1 MSSRKTMDG
10 VENVYAAAQKW
21 VDCALK
27 ADDSLFTPGNP
38 IWTRELLGELR
49 ECYLDKPDTSSRNF
63 YVKLEDQLAG
73 RSPEVYQLMGEV
85 LYVHYLIIWREGMR
99 SDTKENHSKQL
110 FEWSGQ
116 QVKIPDDL
124 VAGLTPGIAR
134 IGQAYSRLLTFMVGF
149 LIELSDQWKE
159 QEQDE
164 RQRLLDNP
172 WAFKGFAAQ
181 LELRGDLF
189 REGPNSHVAQREAL
203 LHLLFPDTF
212 EGIVSLDHKE
222 KIAGANAFAQ
232 FVNEETPD
240 VDRKLA
246 QIRSGLGEE
255 LKRDFD
261 FYDPDIFG
269 RWDSSFNPWDDYVRR
284 AKAVADSGNLD
295 SGEVDFKVEISKKL
309 GVAREAVLNG
319 DDDWAERLKA
329 GLTGHPHHPL
339 PWQVADDFFKNWV
352 NTSQNGVLQA
362 LRALWA
368 KDESSVSDRIHTFSG
383 FLPHGVISRPGTF
396 TTLISVL
403 LMGLNVEKYP
413 PFRITAFQ
421 EAYKRTGYARP
432 ESGTDE
438 AALYDHAL
446 GFLDRF
452 IEEAAE
458 RGVTLRHPLDAQSA
472 IWQIQM
478 VSEQDDIEEVD
489 RPPML
494 PLQALA
500 NDLYLPVDFLENIES
515 LLDDKKQVIF
525 QGPPGTGK
533 TYVAQKLAN
542 HLAGSEDRV
551 TLVQFH
557 PSYAYEDF
565 VRGFRPAL
573 VNGQPGF
580 ELKDGPLLQAAERA
594 RKDEERNAK
603 HFLIIDEINRGNLA
617 KVFGELYFLLEYRDD
632 AITLQY
638 QQEDEEKFS
647 LPSNLYIIGTMNTAD
662 RSIALVDLALRRRF
676 YFVEFHPD
684 DEPVKGVLRRWLEAN
699 HPDMGWVAD
708 VVERA
713 NELLKD
719 DRHAAIGP
727 SYLMKDD
734 LDEDMVKRIWKH
746 SVLPYIEERRFGGDE
761 VSDDFDL
768 EKLKGSIKA
777 GGGTEDGEDGAEN
790 QDSGTGD
797 ASD

>member
-1 MSSRKTMDG
+1 MGARYTDPPEI
-10 VENVYAAAQKW
+10 ENVYAAAQKW
-21 VDCALK
+21 VDRALRR
-27 ADDSLFTPGNP
+27 DDSLFTPGKP

-49 ECYLDKPDTSSRNF
+49 ECYLDNPDTSKRNF

-73 RSPEVYQLMGEV
+73 RSPEVNQLMGEV
-85 LYVHYLIIWREGMR
+85 LYAHFLIISREGMKG
-99 SDTKENHSKQL
+99 STKEERINQVFQWSKRQL
-110 FEWSGQ
+110 A
-116 QVKIPDDL
+116 IPDDL

-134 IGQAYSRLLTFMVGF
+134 IGTAYSGFLPFMVGY
-149 LIELSDQWKE
+149 LIEFVDQWKE
-159 QEQDE
+159 REPDE
-164 RQRLLDNP
+164 RRTIIDHP
-172 WAFKGFAAQ
+172 WAFKDFAVQ
-181 LELRGDLF
+181 LGLRSELFGESSARYY
-189 REGPNSHVAQREAL
+189 PQQEAL
-203 LHLLFPDTF
+203 LHLVHPDTF
-212 EGIVSLDHKE
+212 EGIVSFEHKE
-222 KIAGANAFAQ
+222 KIAGAKSFAH
-232 FVNEETPD
+232 FVTEEIPD

-246 QIRSGLGEE
+246 EIRRGLEAGLDREFGFYDSDIRRLWDLSASDPWDAYIRVASDFLYSGRMWDWE
-255 LKRDFD
+255 LK
-261 FYDPDIFG
+261 YKYEIG
-269 RWDSSFNPWDDYVRR
+269 R
-284 AKAVADSGNLD
+284 
-295 SGEVDFKVEISKKL
+295 KL
-309 GVAREAVLNG
+309 ATAREAVLAG
-319 DDDWAERLKA
+319 TDDWPVLVKR
-329 GLTGHPHHPL
+329 GVTGNL
-339 PWQVADDFFKNWV
+339 IFSIQQAKFKEWI
-352 NTSQNGVLQA
+352 NTSPDEALTA
-362 LRALWA
+362 LRTIWTREEL
-368 KDESSVSDRIHTFSG
+368 SVSERIRTFGKILPGTAVSG
-383 FLPHGVISRPGTF
+383 TGTRMNVISQ
-396 TTLISVL
+396 L
-403 LMGLNVEKYP
+403 LMGLDVEQYP
-413 PFRITAFQ
+413 PFRVTAF
-421 EAYKRTGYARP
+421 ERAYKSTGYDAP
-432 ESGTDE
+432 PQDADE
-438 AALYDHAL
+438 AALYEHAL

-452 IEEAAE
+452 IREA
-458 RGVTLRHPLDAQSA
+458 RTRDVPVRHRLDAQGLVW
-472 IWQIQM
+472 I
-478 VSEQDDIEEVD
+478 VPYHERGTNGEGTTPPVVLDD
-489 RPPML
+489 
-494 PLQALA
+494 LA
-500 NDLYLPVDFLENIES
+500 NELHLPVSFLENIDK
-515 LLDDKKQVIF
+515 LLDDKRQVIF

-542 HLAGSEDRV
+542 HLAGSEERV

-565 VRGFRPAL
+565 VQGFRPAL

-580 ELKDGPLLQAAERA
+580 DLKDGPLLRAAERA

-617 KVFGELYFLLEYRDD
+617 KVFGELYFLLEYRDE

-684 DEPVKGVLRRWLEAN
+684 DEPVKGVLRRWLQAN
-699 HPDMGWVAD
+699 HPGMEWVAN

-727 SYLMKDD
+727 SYFMKDG
-734 LDEDMVKRIWKH
+734 LDDGMVERIWKH

-768 EKLKGSIKA
+768 EKLKGSIQA

>member
-1 MSSRKTMDG
+1 M
-10 VENVYAAAQKW
+10 
-21 VDCALK
+21 
-27 ADDSLFTPGNP
+27 
-38 IWTRELLGELR
+38 
-49 ECYLDKPDTSSRNF
+49 
-63 YVKLEDQLAG
+63 LE
-73 RSPEVYQLMGEV
+73 S
-85 LYVHYLIIWREGMR
+85 
-99 SDTKENHSKQL
+99 
-110 FEWSGQ
+110 
-116 QVKIPDDL
+116 
-124 VAGLTPGIAR
+124 
-134 IGQAYSRLLTFMVGF
+134 
-149 LIELSDQWKE
+149 
-159 QEQDE
+159 
-164 RQRLLDNP
+164 
-172 WAFKGFAAQ
+172 
-181 LELRGDLF
+181 
-189 REGPNSHVAQREAL
+189 
-203 LHLLFPDTF
+203 
-212 EGIVSLDHKE
+212 
-222 KIAGANAFAQ
+222 
-232 FVNEETPD
+232 
-240 VDRKLA
+240 
-246 QIRSGLGEE
+246 
-255 LKRDFD
+255 
-261 FYDPDIFG
+261 
-269 RWDSSFNPWDDYVRR
+269 NPWDEFIRQ
-284 AKAVADSGNLD
+284 AKPIFDSGSLE
-295 SGEVDFKVEISKKL
+295 SGEVDYKVEISQKL
-309 GVAREAVLNG
+309 KVARDAVLSGTNNWATLTKRGMSSNLIHSIQLSKFGRWIDEPPG
-319 DDDWAERLKA
+319 DAR
-329 GLTGHPHHPL
+329 
-339 PWQVADDFFKNWV
+339 
-352 NTSQNGVLQA
+352 
-362 LRALWA
+362 RALQEIWTRG
-368 KDESSVSDRIHTFSG
+368 ESSYMQGISAFSEL
-383 FLPHGVISRPGTF
+383 FPKSVISGVGTRINV
-396 TTLISVL
+396 ISVL
-403 LMGLNVEKYP
+403 LMGLDVEQYP
-413 PFRITAFQ
+413 PYRRRAF
-421 EAYKRTGYARP
+421 EKAYDRTGYGRP
-432 ESGTDE
+432 TRNADE
-438 AALYDHAL
+438 AALYEHAL

-452 IEEAAE
+452 ISEARD
-458 RGVTLRHPLDAQSA
+458 RGLELRHRLDAQSLVWLSNYDEFWNLPSGDEH
-472 IWQIQM
+472 IPPLPP
-478 VSEQDDIEEVD
+478 SPLSLPDLDDLAEE
-489 RPPML
+489 L
-494 PLQALA
+494 H
-500 NDLYLPVDFLENIES
+500 LPVNFLENIES

-533 TYVAQKLAN
+533 TYVARALAN
-542 HLAGSEDRV
+542 HLAGSKDRV

-594 RKDEERNAK
+594 RQDEERNVK

-617 KVFGELYFLLEYRDD
+617 KVFGELYFLLEYRDE

-638 QQEDEEKFS
+638 QRVGEEKFS

-699 HPDMGWVAD
+699 HPDMEWVAD